1 MRLLSI
7 FGNDLAYIMKA
18 FDRSQAII
26 SFTPDGK
33 ILDANENFCKA
44 IGYTREEIVGKNHRM
59 FIDPKEA
66 QLPEYKAFWKRLAD
80 GEYDQRQYKRIGKGG
95 KEIWIEASYNP
106 VIRGGKV
113 VKVVKIATEIT
124 ASKHESLESKGKL
137 DALSRAQAIIEF
149 MPDGKILTANK
160 NFLETLGYT
169 LEEIVGKHHG
179 IFCEPDFVASRE
191 YSEFWTR
198 LAKGEYYS
206 DEFKRIRKDGSPVYI
221 QATYN
226 PILDEDGNVFKVVKF
241 ATDVSGR
248 VLALQKIGSG
258 LERLSDC
265 NIRVTIDEPF
275 VEEFEHLRHDFN
287 ESLAKFQETLEEVLS
302 QTTML
307 SSKSGDM
314 SESANGIAQRSEQ
327 QAAALEE
334 TSAALEEITVT
345 VRESVGR
352 TAEAR
357 DLVRDARSAAS
368 KSVQIV
374 NSTVNAMGRI
384 EAASRE
390 ITNIIDVI
398 DQISFQTNLLA
409 LNAGVE
415 AARAGDAG
423 KGFAVVAQE
432 VRELAQRSTKAAKE
446 IAVLIGNSSNAVKD
460 GVRLVGETGDA
471 LKSIEGYVQSIDAN
485 IDGIALASS
494 EQSTSLNEINSAV
507 NSLDQMTQQNAGMV
521 SSMGTIAEAV
531 ASDAAGLEALVKRF
545 KLNRRE
551 WIREPGSEA
560 AKLGPESR
568 GYGKNTIYQP
578 ERAHQQTKGSSKVK
592 LAS

>member
-1 MRLLSI
+1 MQILSI
-7 FGNDLAYIMKA
+7 LGNDLAHVMKA

-26 SFTPDGK
+26 SFTPEGK
-33 ILDANENFCKA
+33 VLDANENFCKA
-44 IGYTREEIVGKNHRM
+44 IGYARDEIVGKHHNM
-59 FIDPKEA
+59 FVDPKEA
-66 QLPEYKAFWKRLAD
+66 QSPEYQAFWKRLAG
-80 GEYDQRQYKRIGKGG
+80 GEYDQRQYKRIGNGG

-124 ASKHESLESKGKL
+124 ASKRDSLESKGKL

-149 MPDGKILTANK
+149 TPDGKILTANH
-160 NFLETLGYT
+160 NFLQTLGYA
-169 LEEIVGKHHG
+169 LEEIVGKHHK
-179 IFCEPDFVASRE
+179 IFCEPDYVASRE
-191 YSEFWTR
+191 YAEFWSR

-206 DEFKRIRKDGSPVYI
+206 DEFKRIRKDGSSVYI
-221 QATYN
+221 QGTYN
-226 PILDEDGNVFKVVKF
+226 PIFDENGNVFKVVKF

-248 VLALQKIGSG
+248 VSALQEIGSG
-258 LERLSDC
+258 LERLADC
-265 NIRVTIDEPF
+265 NIRHTIDQPF

-287 ESLAKFQETLEEVLS
+287 ESLAKFQQTLEEVMS

-314 SESANGIAQRSEQ
+314 SASANGIASRSEQ

-357 DLVRDARSAAS
+357 NLVREARSAAS
-368 KSVQIV
+368 KSVEV
-374 NSTVNAMGRI
+374 VTSTVDAMGRI

-415 AARAGDAG
+415 AARAGEAG

-432 VRELAQRSTKAAKE
+432 VRELAQRSAAAAKE
-446 IAVLIGNSSNAVKD
+446 IASLIGNSSNAVKE

-471 LKSIEGYVQSIDAN
+471 LNSIKGYVQSIDAN
-485 IDGIALASS
+485 IDAIALASS
-494 EQSTSLNEINSAV
+494 EQSTSLNEINSAM
-507 NSLDQMTQQNAGMV
+507 NSLDQMTQENAGMV
-521 SSMGTIAEAV
+521 SSMGAIAEAV
-531 ASDAAGLEALVKRF
+531 ASGAAELEALVKRF
-545 KLNRRE
+545 KLNRRK

-560 AKLGPESR
+560 SKLGPESR
-568 GYGKNTIYQP
+568 GYGKNNIYQP
-578 ERAHQQTKGSSKVK
+578 KHALQRFETSSTMK
-592 LAS
+592 LVS